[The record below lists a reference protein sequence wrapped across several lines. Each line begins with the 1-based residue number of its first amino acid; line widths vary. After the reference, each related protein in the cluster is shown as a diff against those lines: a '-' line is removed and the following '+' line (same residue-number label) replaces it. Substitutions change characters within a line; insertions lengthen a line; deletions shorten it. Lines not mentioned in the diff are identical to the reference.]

1 VITKTFS
8 IKPKDVKKQW
18 LLIDATD
25 MVVGR
30 LAVKIANML
39 RGKHKPTF
47 TPHVD
52 CGDNIIVIN
61 AEKVKFT
68 GNKIDPKNGKSYFY
82 HTGFPGGIK
91 EVMAGNLL
99 GGRHAERVI
108 QLAVKRMLPKNTLAR
123 YQFANFY
130 VYKGGKHPHEGQKP
144 MLFDAS
150 DRKTLERLSKET
162 QKQVI

>member
-1 VITKTFS
+1 MITKTFS

-68 GNKIDPKNGKSYFY
+68 GNKTHPKNGKSYFY

-91 EVMAGNLL
+91 EVMVHDLL
-99 GGRHAERVI
+99 ENHPERVI
-108 QLAVKRMLPKNTLAR
+108 KLAVKRMLQKNTLAR
-123 YQFANFY
+123 YQFANLY
-130 VYKGGKHPHEGQKP
+130 VYAGQKHPHEGQKP
-144 MLFDAS
+144 ILFDAS

-162 QKQVI
+162 QK